1 MRYLQQRWSPL
12 ARCGVRSRLFP
23 TKVKTK
29 DGWVVNVNA
38 TSVLVTVSLEF
49 TRQPIEYSTW
59 KWDTPRSPSS
69 ADEIGPLLIIVF
81 SVAAC
86 RLQDFQLT

>member
-23 TKVKTK
+23 TKTRMRFRMK
-29 DGWVVNVNA
+29 
-38 TSVLVTVSLEF
+38 VTVSLEF